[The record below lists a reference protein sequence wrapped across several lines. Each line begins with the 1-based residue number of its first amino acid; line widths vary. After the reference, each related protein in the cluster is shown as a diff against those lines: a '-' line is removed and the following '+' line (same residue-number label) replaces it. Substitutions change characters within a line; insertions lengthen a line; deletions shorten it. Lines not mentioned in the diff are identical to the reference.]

1 MFAAVIAQFAPIPGG
16 MELLIILFIILLLF
30 GANKVPKLAR
40 SAGQAMGEYQKGR
53 RTVEDELA
61 EMRGKSAEAAED
73 ALGFDDD
80 DENETDDVDDDV
92 DMDIETESVEEQSG
106 SLDKE
111 SAA

>member
-1 MFAAVIAQFAPIPGG
+1 MFRAVIAQFAPIPGG

-53 RTVEDELA
+53 QTVEEELA
-61 EMRGKSAEAAED
+61 EMRTGAVGTEDDVEFDAETVEGED
-73 ALGFDDD
+73 DPDLDIDM
-80 DENETDDVDDDV
+80 ETTDD
-92 DMDIETESVEEQSG
+92 QS
-106 SLDKE
+106 STLDKE